1 MKLKK
6 VLTIP
11 TWTLVGTGLLLN
23 VVSALMT
30 NFYIDDATRHANAF
44 IQKQADNDKLITLI
58 WQQVETVERKR
69 EHVLDLMV
77 NSDSMNKPL
86 APEIMQQVIS
96 DLNYWI
102 KNDISILSL
111 DGVSSLMVE
120 LNEVQVELR
129 DKINHLYLENLDL
142 SDLYSDEMKYI
153 SRLRNLALFLQVIG
167 LGLVLSRDLSRRDDM
182 DKKSKPHKIGYG
194 AWD

>member
-6 VLTIP
+6 ALTIP

-30 NFYIDDATRHANAF
+30 NFYIDDATRQANAF

-120 LNEVQVELR
+120 LNEVQLELR